1 MEALQS
7 NASEVI
13 DAIRHF
19 SRFYT
24 SRLGLLSR
32 TLLKSE
38 FSLTEAR
45 VLYELARRDGLTA
58 SEIGKLLDID
68 AGYLS
73 RILKKFQ
80 RRGLVSRDA
89 SGHDARRML
98 LTLTPAGR
106 AAFEPLDRAS
116 ATQIASLLGPL
127 SCEQTASLVQS
138 MQTVERLLAE
148 PTQPEPSCTLRPHRI
163 GDIGWVARRQGQLY
177 AQEYGWNEEFEAFVA
192 EIGAHFIRNYDPEW
206 ERCWIAERDGAIVG
220 SIFLVREHEDV
231 AKLRMLYVE
240 PTARRLGIGRRLVQE
255 AIGFARQRGYRKV
268 VLWTN
273 DILVSA
279 RRIYQAAGFRL
290 VQEETHHSFGKD
302 LVGQYWELTL

>member
-1 MEALQS
+1 MEAPQS
-7 NASEVI
+7 NTPETV
-13 DAIRHF
+13 DAVRHF

-24 SRLGLLSR
+24 NRLGLLSR
-32 TLLKSE
+32 KLFRSE

-45 VLYELARRDGLTA
+45 VLYELSRCDGLTA

-73 RILKKFQ
+73 RILKKFE
-80 RRGLVSRDA
+80 RHGFVSRDA

-98 LTLTPAGR
+98 LTLTTAGR

>member
-1 MEALQS
+1 MEAPQS
-7 NASEVI
+7 NTPETV
-13 DAIRHF
+13 DAVRHF

-24 SRLGLLSR
+24 NRLGLLSR
-32 TLLKSE
+32 KLFRSE

-45 VLYELARRDGLTA
+45 VLYELSRCDGLTA

-73 RILKKFQ
+73 RILKKFE
-80 RRGLVSRDA
+80 RHGFVSRDA

-98 LTLTPAGR
+98 LTLTTAGR
-106 AAFEPLDRAS
+106 AAFEPLDMAS
-116 ATQIASLLGPL
+116 TTQIASLLAPL
-127 SCEQTASLVQS
+127 SCDQAASLVRS
-138 MQTVERLLAE
+138 MQTIERLLSE
-148 PTQPEPSCTLRPHRI
+148 PTQPEVPCTLRPHRI

-177 AQEYGWNEEFEAFVA
+177 ALEYRWNAEFEAFVA
-192 EIGAHFIRNYDPEW
+192 EIGAHFIRHYDPEW
-206 ERCWIAERDGAIVG
+206 ERCWIAERAGAIVG
-220 SIFLVREHEDV
+220 SIFLVREHDDV

-240 PTARRLGIGRRLVQE
+240 PAARRLGIGRRLVEE

-268 VLWTN
+268 TLWTN

-279 RRIYQAAGFRL
+279 RRIYQAAGFQL
-290 VQEETHHSFGKD
+290 VQEEPHHSFGKD